1 MYVLY
6 LSVCLSV
13 YLSIKLIQSINLS
26 VYQSIYQSIHRSIDP
41 SIIDPSIHRSIDPS
55 IHRSID
61 PSIHLSIYFLVILP
75 EIVSP
80 LDFHKPSHFL
90 AHQLN
95 WDPFGSVDLVS
106 ANRKNHKF
114 SSGVTGKR
122 GIERWFNG
130 DMPTYHKR

>member
-1 MYVLY
+1 MFAHMEMCIYIYINIHTYVYVLY
-6 LSVCLSV
+6 LSVCLSIYLTNPIHQPV
-13 YLSIKLIQSINLS
+13 SLSIYLSIN
-26 VYQSIYQSIHRSIDP
+26 
-41 SIIDPSIHRSIDPS
+41 PSIHRSID
-55 IHRSID
+55 RSID
-61 PSIHLSIYFLVILP
+61 LSIYFLVILP

-114 SSGVTGKR
+114 SSGITGKW

-130 DMPTYHKR
+130 DMPTYQR